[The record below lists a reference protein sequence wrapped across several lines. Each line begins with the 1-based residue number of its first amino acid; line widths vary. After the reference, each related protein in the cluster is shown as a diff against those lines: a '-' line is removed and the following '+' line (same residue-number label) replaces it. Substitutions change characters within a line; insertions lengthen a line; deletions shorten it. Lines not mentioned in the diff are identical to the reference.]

1 MHAQHASASYFLATA
16 PSAISITIL
25 ACPRIANS
33 TNAEVAEQAPQSRAT
48 ASSTPQ
54 AIRWPA
60 ATRAGQGNGPR
71 ETKRYSRLARTE
83 TDGEVYRPAR
93 QQGPGGQGDEAEKS
107 PARHRPR
114 SFHEAARPRPHRTP
128 FYHPPPASPSS
139 PFLLLSST
147 QAKAPRIGS
156 GLLRVPFATQRRHRR
171 RRRR

>member
-1 MHAQHASASYFLATA
+1 MHNTPRQAIFWQHHHQHHHIGVSSY
-16 PSAISITIL
+16 S
-25 ACPRIANS
+25 RIANS
-33 TNAEVAEQAPQSRAT
+33 TNAEVAEQAPQAAQQPPPLHRQSAGRRPLERGKET
-48 ASSTPQ
+48 V
-54 AIRWPA
+54 PA
-60 ATRAGQGNGPR
+60 
-71 ETKRYSRLARTE
+71 KRKGTVAWLGRRRTE
-83 TDGEVYRPAR
+83 KYIGQP
-93 QQGPGGQGDEAEKS
+93 GPGGQGDEAEKS

-139 PFLLLSST
+139 PSLLLSST